1 MQLTAHQ
8 AVSFAN
14 DLTRGFGLT
23 DADGASLELPEPRDD
38 RRVTD
43 LIRSLRKALDVVRPV
58 ASAPSIAEALGAVSE
73 SSTRTAR
80 RRLAELDALFVKAT
94 QKRAQ
99 RAQRARLFAQL
110 LVLFDL
116 ERSVGVD
123 CAGDLEETLEQV
135 RHGMEKW
142 RRRAR

>member
-8 AVSFAN
+8 AASFAN
-14 DLTRGFGLT
+14 DLARGFGLK

-43 LIRSLRKALDVVRPV
+43 LIRRLRKALDVVRPV

-80 RRLAELDALFVKAT
+80 RSSPSSTRC
-94 QKRAQ
+94 
-99 RAQRARLFAQL
+99 
-110 LVLFDL
+110 
-116 ERSVGVD
+116 S
-123 CAGDLEETLEQV
+123 
-135 RHGMEKW
+135 
-142 RRRAR
+142 